1 MSNRTF
7 LTLHGI
13 IYAAFAIVLF
23 MLPETVWP
31 LYGVKINDQYAFFLS
46 QHTSIF
52 LGGLAAVS
60 FLLRDIEHIPTQI
73 QLLKALLIT
82 NLLGVLITGYAG
94 ILGIFTGFGW
104 SDPAFFATLTT
115 LSLVQLKKQATQH

>member
-1 MSNRTF
+1 MSNRAF

-13 IYAAFAIVLF
+13 IYAAFTIALF

-52 LGGLAAVS
+52 LGGLAAIS
-60 FLLRDIEHIPTQI
+60 FLLRDIAHTQTQV

-94 ILGIFTGFGW
+94 IMGIFTGFGW
-104 SDPAFFATLTT
+104 SDPAFFATLTL
-115 LSLVQLKKQATQH
+115 LSALQLRKQAS

>member
-1 MSNRTF
+1 MSNQTF
-7 LTLHGI
+7 LSIHGV
-13 IYAAFAIVLF
+13 IYAAFAITLF
-23 MLPETVWP
+23 AFPETVWP
-31 LYGVKINDQYAFFLS
+31 LYGVKINDPYAYFLS

-60 FLLRDIEHIPTQI
+60 FLLRGIEHSPTQI

-94 ILGIFTGFGW
+94 VTGIFTGFGW
-104 SDPAFFATLTT
+104 SDPAFFATLTL
-115 LSLVQLKKQATQH
+115 LSALQLRKQTS

>member
-60 FLLRDIEHIPTQI
+60 FLLRDIEYIPTQI

-94 ILGIFTGFGW
+94 IMGIFTGFGW

>member
-52 LGGLAAVS
+52 LGGLAAVA
-60 FLLRDIEHIPTQI
+60 FC
-73 QLLKALLIT
+73 
-82 NLLGVLITGYAG
+82 YG
-94 ILGIFTGFGW
+94 ILNVFRHRF
-104 SDPAFFATLTT
+104 SY
-115 LSLVQLKKQATQH
+115 